1 MIAVVY
7 SGSKFADWRLADK
20 GRVVTGFRTSG
31 INPYLQDE
39 RYIAQLLNKN
49 TNLINN
55 AEKIKRIYFFGAGSS
70 SPERKNK
77 IKIVFEKFFV
87 NAKVKVE
94 HDVIASAISSY
105 GDEKG
110 IIGIIGSGS
119 NAAFYTGKKIVNNN
133 YGLGYILAD
142 EGSTNWASRM
152 LLKHFLTDT
161 LPQDLTDKL
170 LSKFV
175 IDRKIILE
183 KVYNSPQPTIFLNS
197 FSDFVIENK
206 NHPFIVQII
215 KNGFR
220 LFLKTFIKPLYKEH
234 PDNDINFT
242 GSVAANFEDLLR
254 EVAIEEFNL
263 SIGTII
269 KEPIHNLIKYYINKN

>member
-1 MIAVVY
+1 M
-7 SGSKFADWRLADK
+7 
-20 GRVVTGFRTSG
+20 
-31 INPYLQDE
+31 
-39 RYIAQLLNKN
+39 
-49 TNLINN
+49 INN

-77 IKIVFEKFFV
+77 IKAVFEKFFI

-94 HDVIASAISSY
+94 HDVIASAISTF

-119 NAAFYTGKKIVNNN
+119 NAAFYTGKKVIPNN

-142 EGSTNWASRM
+142 EGSTNWTSRL
-152 LLKHFLTDT
+152 LLKHYLTDT
-161 LPQDLTDKL
+161 LPQDLEDKL
-170 LSKFV
+170 LNKFA

-197 FSDFVIENK
+197 FSDFVLENK
-206 NHPFIVQII
+206 NHPFIIQIV

-242 GSVAANFEDLLR
+242 GSVAANFEDLLK
-254 EVAIEEFNL
+254 EVATEEFNI

>member
-20 GRVVTGFRTSG
+20 GRVITGFRTSG

-77 IKIVFEKFFV
+77 IKAVFEKFFI

-94 HDVIASAISSY
+94 HDVIASAISTF

-119 NAAFYTGKKIVNNN
+119 NAAFYTGKKVIPNN

-142 EGSTNWASRM
+142 EGSTNWTSRL
-152 LLKHFLTDT
+152 LLKHYLTDT
-161 LPQDLTDKL
+161 LPQDLQDKL
-170 LSKFV
+170 LNKFP

-197 FSDFVIENK
+197 FSDFVLENK
-206 NHPFIVQII
+206 NHPFIIQIV

-242 GSVAANFEDLLR
+242 GSVAANFEDLLK
-254 EVAIEEFNL
+254 EVATEEFNI

>member
-20 GRVVTGFRTSG
+20 GRVITGFRTSG

-77 IKIVFEKFFV
+77 IKAVFEKFFI

-94 HDVIASAISSY
+94 HDVIASAISTF

-119 NAAFYTGKKIVNNN
+119 NAAFYTGKKVIPNN

-142 EGSTNWASRM
+142 EGSTNWTSRL
-152 LLKHFLTDT
+152 LLKHYLTDT
-161 LPQDLTDKL
+161 LPQDLQDKL
-170 LSKFV
+170 LNKFA

-197 FSDFVIENK
+197 FSDFVLENK
-206 NHPFIVQII
+206 NHPFIIQIV

-242 GSVAANFEDLLR
+242 GSVAANFEDLLK
-254 EVAIEEFNL
+254 EVATEEFNI

>member
-20 GRVVTGFRTSG
+20 GRVITGFRTSG

-77 IKIVFEKFFV
+77 IKAVFEKFFI

-94 HDVIASAISSY
+94 HDVIASAISTF

-119 NAAFYTGKKIVNNN
+119 NAAFYTGKKVIPNN

-142 EGSTNWASRM
+142 EGSTNWTSRL
-152 LLKHFLTDT
+152 LLKHYLTDT
-161 LPQDLTDKL
+161 LPQDLQNKL
-170 LSKFV
+170 LNKFA

-197 FSDFVIENK
+197 FSDFVLENK
-206 NHPFIVQII
+206 NHPFIIQIV

-242 GSVAANFEDLLR
+242 GSVAANFEDLLK
-254 EVAIEEFNL
+254 EVATEEFNI

>member
-20 GRVVTGFRTSG
+20 GRVITGFRTSG

-77 IKIVFEKFFV
+77 IKTVFEKFFI

-94 HDVIASAISSY
+94 HDVIASAISSF

-119 NAAFYTGKKIVNNN
+119 NAAFYTGKKVIPNN

-142 EGSTNWASRM
+142 EGSTNWTSRM
-152 LLKHFLTDT
+152 LLKHYLTDT
-161 LPQDLTDKL
+161 LPQDLQDKL
-170 LSKFV
+170 LNKYA
-175 IDRKIILE
+175 IDRKMILE

-197 FSDFVIENK
+197 FSEFVLENK
-206 NHPFIVQII
+206 NHPFIIQIV

-234 PDNDINFT
+234 PDNDIHFT
-242 GSVAANFEDLLR
+242 GSVAANFENLLK
-254 EVAIEEFNL
+254 EVATEEFNI

>member
-77 IKIVFEKFFV
+77 IKTVFEKFFI

-94 HDVIASAISSY
+94 HDVIASAISTF

-119 NAAFYTGKKIVNNN
+119 NAAYYTGKKIMSNN

-142 EGSTNWASRM
+142 EGSTNWTSRM
-152 LLKHFLTDT
+152 LLKHYLTDT
-161 LPQDLTDKL
+161 LPQDLEDKL
-170 LSKFV
+170 LNKFA

-197 FSDFVIENK
+197 FSDFVLENK
-206 NHPFIVQII
+206 NHPFIIQIV

-220 LFLKTFIKPLYKEH
+220 LYLKTFIKPLYKEH
-234 PDNDINFT
+234 PDNHVNFT
-242 GSVAANFEDLLR
+242 GSVAANFESLLK

-263 SIGTII
+263 SIGTIT

>member
-20 GRVVTGFRTSG
+20 GRVITGFRTSG

-77 IKIVFEKFFV
+77 IKTVFEKFFIH
-87 NAKVKVE
+87 AKVKVE
-94 HDVIASAISSY
+94 HDVIASAISSF

-119 NAAFYTGKKIVNNN
+119 NAAFYTGKKVIPNN

-142 EGSTNWASRM
+142 EGSTNWISRM
-152 LLKHFLTDT
+152 VLKHFLTDT
-161 LPQDLTDKL
+161 LPQDLQDKL
-170 LSKFV
+170 LNKYA

-197 FSDFVIENK
+197 FSDFVLENK

-234 PDNDINFT
+234 PDNDIHFT
-242 GSVAANFEDLLR
+242 GSVAANFESLLK
-254 EVAIEEFNL
+254 EIATEEFNI